1 MKLADT
7 HVAII
12 GIGLMGGSL
21 ARALQGKV
29 NSLTGVDSD
38 RYALDHARGLG
49 IFDRLC
55 PDPADGLEPCDL
67 AILATPVRAILD
79 LLDRINQDLPTPR
92 YLMDLGSTKETITAR
107 MQSLPDQVDPVGG
120 HPLCGMETAGIQA
133 SDPEIFQ
140 GSVFVLTP
148 LERTSDGCLRLAEE
162 LVTSVG
168 ATPMIMSA
176 DEHDRLAAITSH
188 LPYLLT
194 AALTG
199 TAMKLE
205 RNDQR
210 LADMVA
216 SGFIDTT
223 RIAASDVEM
232 ISDVLLSNSSN
243 IVQALRH
250 FSENVQ
256 SLAGLVEKG
265 SPDALH
271 EHLRPIQRWRRELPK
286 YGSKEA

>member
-7 HVAII
+7 QVAII

-29 NSLTGVDSD
+29 ASLTGVDSD
-38 RYALDHARGLG
+38 QNALDHARGLG
-49 IFDRLC
+49 IFDRLS
-55 PDPADGLEPCDL
+55 PEPTEGLEPCDL
-67 AILATPVRAILD
+67 AILAAPVRAILD
-79 LLDRINQDLPTPR
+79 LIDRINQDLPTPR
-92 YLMDLGSTKETITAR
+92 YLMDLGSTKETIAAR

-148 LERTSDGCLRLAEE
+148 LARTSDGCLRLAEE
-162 LVTSVG
+162 LVTAVG
-168 ATPMIMSA
+168 AMPMIMSA
-176 DEHDRLAAITSH
+176 EEHDRLAAITSH

-199 TAMKLE
+199 TAMNVELT
-205 RNDQR
+205 DQR
-210 LADMVA
+210 LVDMIA

-243 IVQALRH
+243 IVQVLHH
-250 FSENVQ
+250 FSENAQ
-256 SLAGLVEKG
+256 TLAGLVEKG
-265 SPDALH
+265 NIDALH
-271 EHLRPIQRWRRELPK
+271 EHLMPIQRWRRELPK
-286 YGSKEA
+286 YGSEEA